1 MSLADPSSERLLAG
15 ILGAVQS
22 PALNFSVNITSP
34 GIEQKFDKIIELLN
48 NVLEMESAA
57 MANLSD
63 VKAAQAS
70 EKADLAVLVALVPQI
85 LQLVVSGSLSS
96 ADAQALIDEMTN
108 QGTDIKSSIAA
119 INKVLVVP
127 PPPPPGP

>member
-85 LQLVVSGSLSS
+85 LQLVVNGSLSS
-96 ADAQALIDEMTN
+96 TDAQALIDEMTN
-108 QGTDIKSSIAA
+108 QGTDIKASISA
-119 INKVLVVP
+119 INKVLVAP
-127 PPPPPGP
+127 APTPGP